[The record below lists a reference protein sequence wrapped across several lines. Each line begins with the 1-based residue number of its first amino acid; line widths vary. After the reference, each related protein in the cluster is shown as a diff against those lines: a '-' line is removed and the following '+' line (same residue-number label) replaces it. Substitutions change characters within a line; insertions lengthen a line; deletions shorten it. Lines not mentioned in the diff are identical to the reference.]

1 MNMNTAVILAGGK
14 SRRMSFNKQNI
25 TVDGRLIAVYIA
37 DLLSSEFEQVIINSN
52 SRSLY
57 GNCPYPIIADEMAG
71 CGPLAGIY
79 TGLKA
84 SESDF
89 TYFIGCDMPFVN
101 LAYIKYLK
109 KQLRGTK
116 ANINGILTTTGGFYE
131 PLNAFY
137 NKNLLSPI
145 KQQLFKGE
153 RQVSKLCKDNNML
166 VVPEE
171 IVKEFDPEGLMAI
184 NLNTLEEVEKYL
196 FYGDI
201 FDFAAI

>member
-1 MNMNTAVILAGGK
+1 MSIDIQRYSPEERLNIL
-14 SRRMSFNKQNI
+14 
-25 TVDGRLIAVYIA
+25 
-37 DLLSSEFEQVIINSN
+37 
-52 SRSLY
+52 
-57 GNCPYPIIADEMAG
+57 
-71 CGPLAGIY
+71 
-79 TGLKA
+79 
-84 SESDF
+84 
-89 TYFIGCDMPFVN
+89 
-101 LAYIKYLK
+101 
-109 KQLRGTK
+109 

>member
-1 MNMNTAVILAGGK
+1 MMRQVD
-14 SRRMSFNKQNI
+14 NI
-25 TVDGRLIAVYIA
+25 
-37 DLLSSEFEQVIINSN
+37 II
-52 SRSLY
+52 
-57 GNCPYPIIADEMAG
+57 
-71 CGPLAGIY
+71 AGIY
-79 TGLKA
+79 TGLNQ

-109 KQLRGTK
+109 RQLKGAKT
-116 ANINGILTTTGGFYE
+116 NINGIVTTTGGLYE

-145 KQQLFKGE
+145 KQQLLKGE
-153 RQVSKLCKDNNML
+153 RQVSKLCKNNNMI
-166 VVPEE
+166 VVPEK
-171 IVKEFDPEGLMAI
+171 IVKEFDPEGLMAV

-201 FDFAAI
+201 FDFAVI